1 MTTIINDPN
10 RNYGYRVTFDPAENM
25 YRWERAGRSGIATSY
40 ADAVLLAFDPD
51 FVRVITRKYGAY
63 FHANL
68 DDAIQRARMR
78 VWRDMTRKD
87 PCTGSYIMMCAI
99 RGALKIA
106 ESKQWRQATD
116 TDSMHAMLETP
127 DGSVNDHPALSTTDV
142 TSEAWISE
150 AWIADLIGSLDAPD
164 QQLVQLILAGYSMTE
179 IAQAWGVPPRA
190 MWEHKA
196 RLKAR
201 LLPQLAMG

>member
-10 RNYGYRVTFDPAENM
+10 RTYGYRVTFDPTENI

-40 ADAVLLAFDPD
+40 ADAVLLAFDQD
-51 FVRVITRKYGAY
+51 FIRVITNKYGTY
-63 FHANL
+63 FRDSL
-68 DDAIQRARMR
+68 DDALQRARMR

-127 DGSVNDHPALSTTDV
+127 DGPVNDHPALSPALSTTPDV
-142 TSEAWISE
+142 TGN